1 MAMTDTYSAD
11 MMNAENEDG
20 YLLEDDAGETEQ
32 EVRPEEVHQKLM
44 RFSQAINIAE
54 DLDDDLLNK
63 IGQRVKRE
71 YEIDLESRKEW
82 LAKNSDAMDLAMQVA
97 KEKNYPWP
105 KASNVIY
112 PLMTT
117 AAIQFAARAYP
128 AIIADRDVVK
138 GVVVGDDS
146 GQIEVMQGPNGEP
159 VPATNPDGLPAWTVE
174 PGVKQKRADRIG
186 DHMSYQLLDEM
197 EDWEEDTDK
206 LLHVLPIAGCVF
218 RKSYHDSGTG
228 TNVSCMVMAKNIVV
242 NYWAKSMGRAPRVT
256 EELKLYPLEIEEM
269 IRSGVFLDHDF
280 GKPPEA
286 MDDDDAPHEFLE
298 QHRWWDL
305 DGDEYPEP
313 YVVTIHKETTKVCR
327 IVARFDPEG
336 VKLNKKQEVTKI
348 DPVHY
353 YTKYDFMPNPEGGVY
368 GVGLGQL
375 LKPINDAVNT
385 SLNMLIDAGHLQN
398 AGGGFIGKGLSL
410 HSGAVKF
417 RPGEYKVVNSAGT
430 AVRDAVVPLTFPGPS
445 PVLFELLGTLVEAGK
460 DISAS
465 NNILAGDIQS
475 AQMQPTTML
484 ALIEQGLKVFVA
496 IYKRVHRSLKQEYSK
511 LYRLNRLYLQDTAE
525 YRVGDEWKQITRED
539 YERGSGVQPISDP
552 AMVSDMQKLA
562 RAQFL
567 AAYQNDPLCDPLEI
581 RKRIFESANL
591 ADVEKLFAQQ
601 PPGPPP
607 ELVLMQLELEAKM
620 RRDAAASV
628 KDMALAV
635 KAIADADAVEGDQNV
650 QWAQAQTAR
659 LKLLLD
665 AVSGA
670 QGSQGQSA
678 EQGQGLRQAPDGN
691 WYAPDPLRPGKYL
704 MVDIGGAVSGG

>member
-1 MAMTDTYSAD
+1 
-11 MMNAENEDG
+11 
-20 YLLEDDAGETEQ
+20 
-32 EVRPEEVHQKLM
+32 
-44 RFSQAINIAE
+44 
-54 DLDDDLLNK
+54 
-63 IGQRVKRE
+63 
-71 YEIDLESRKEW
+71 
-82 LAKNSDAMDLAMQVA
+82 
-97 KEKNYPWP
+97 
-105 KASNVIY
+105 
-112 PLMTT
+112 
-117 AAIQFAARAYP
+117 
-128 AIIADRDVVK
+128 
-138 GVVVGDDS
+138 
-146 GQIEVMQGPNGEP
+146 
-159 VPATNPDGLPAWTVE
+159 
-174 PGVKQKRADRIG
+174 
-186 DHMSYQLLDEM
+186 
-197 EDWEEDTDK
+197 
-206 LLHVLPIAGCVF
+206 
-218 RKSYHDSGTG
+218 
-228 TNVSCMVMAKNIVV
+228 
-242 NYWAKSMGRAPRVT
+242 
-256 EELKLYPLEIEEM
+256 
-269 IRSGVFLDHDF
+269 
-280 GKPPEA
+280 
-286 MDDDDAPHEFLE
+286 
-298 QHRWWDL
+298 
-305 DGDEYPEP
+305 
-313 YVVTIHKETTKVCR
+313 
-327 IVARFDPEG
+327 
-336 VKLNKKQEVTKI
+336 
-348 DPVHY
+348 VHY

-417 RPGEYKVVNSAGT
+417 RPGEYKVVNSAGA

-567 AAYQNDPLCDPLEI
+567 AAYQNDPLCDPMEI

-607 ELVLMQLELEAKM
+607 ELVLAEKELAIKAH
-620 RRDAAASV
+620 RDEAAAV
-628 KDMALAV
+628 KDMALAI
-635 KAIADADAVEGDQNV
+635 KAIAEADAADGDQNI
-650 QWAQAQTAR
+650 QWAQQQLAL
-659 LKLLLD
+659 LKLQLE
-665 AVSGA
+665 ASIA
-670 QGSQGQSA
+670 SKQ
-678 EQGQGLRQAPDGN
+678 QA
-691 WYAPDPLRPGKYL
+691 AP
-704 MVDIGGAVSGG
+704 ANA